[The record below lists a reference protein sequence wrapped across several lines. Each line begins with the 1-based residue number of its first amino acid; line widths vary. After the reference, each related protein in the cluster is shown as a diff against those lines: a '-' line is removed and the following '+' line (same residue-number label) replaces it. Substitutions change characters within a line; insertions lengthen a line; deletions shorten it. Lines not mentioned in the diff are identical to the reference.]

1 MMGILSENWWA
12 VALRGA
18 AAIVFGGLAIIWPG
32 ITLEALL
39 ILFGAYALVDG
50 VLNVTAAVRAADQH
64 LRWWPLAAEGIAGI
78 VLSIIAWVWPGLTA
92 LGLLYVI
99 AVWAI
104 LTGIL
109 ETTAAVRLRREMTG
123 EWMLALS
130 GIVSVLFG
138 AVLILFPI
146 SGVLTVVWLIG
157 ATALLWG
164 VILLS
169 LAYRL
174 RGIQHRHHLRHAG
187 HHLAG

>member
-1 MMGILSENWWA
+1 MLGVLSENWWA
-12 VALRGA
+12 VALRGI
-18 AAIVFGGLAIIWPG
+18 AAIVFGGVAIILPG

-50 VLNVTAAVRAADQH
+50 VLNITAAVRAADQH
-64 LRWWPLAAEGIAGI
+64 LRWWPLLLEGIAGI
-78 VLSIIAWVWPGLTA
+78 ALGIIAWVWPGITA

-109 ETTAAVRLRREMTG
+109 ETTAAVRLRREVAG

-130 GIVSVLFG
+130 GIVSVTFG
-138 AVLILFPI
+138 VVLILFPI

-157 ATALLWG
+157 VTALLWG
-164 VILLS
+164 LILLS
-169 LAYRL
+169 LSYRL
-174 RGIQHRHHLRHAG
+174 RGIQHRHHLRQTG
-187 HHLAG
+187 HRLAG